1 MIKKLR
7 IKFVCIVMAVAMCM
21 TGGILG
27 VVVYFTGV
35 NMQTQSVSMMRA
47 VATNPIRK
55 NNLGKPAG
63 DEVRLPFFTVQINN
77 RGELTSVSGGY
88 FDLSDKEYLLQI
100 ATLAVNARSES
111 GELKQYDLRYLKST
125 SPRGM
130 TIVFADTVTEKATMR
145 GLIYSSIFIFFA
157 ATVTFLG
164 VSILLSRWAIK
175 PVEKAWDQQR
185 QFVAD
190 ASHELKTPLAVIMAN
205 AELLQNAPDQENN
218 LKYSQNILSTTYQ
231 MRTLVE
237 NMLEMAR
244 VDNGQQK
251 ITMSPLNL
259 SEFVSDGA
267 LSFQLLYEEQGRE
280 LYCQVQEDISIC
292 GSEQHLYQVLDVLLD
307 NALKYSCPQ
316 SRVTVNLTGSG
327 RHCVLSVASLG
338 DPISKED
345 LQNIFKRFYRGDKA
359 RVRDGSYGLGLS
371 IAKTIVEAHKGKIW
385 AQSKEGVNTF
395 FVQLPTI

>member
-1 MIKKLR
+1 LIKKLR

-130 TIVFADTVTEKATMR
+130 TIVFADTVTEKTTMR

-164 VSILLSRWAIK
+164 LSILLSRWAIK

-205 AELLQNAPDQENN
+205 AELLQNAPNQENN

-267 LSFQLLYEEQGRE
+267 LSFQLLYQEQEKE
-280 LYCQVQEDISIC
+280 LHCQVQEDISIC

-307 NALKYSCPQ
+307 NALKYSCPH